1 MEEQSVLDYLKERLS
16 LRRLFHPVEPDQDS
30 VESVDP
36 VGEGES
42 APALVTFDTQ
52 MRFPWRSLLALG
64 LAFLAQMQLEPPAQ
78 NWITGVALYT
88 AAAAFLAWALWMKE
102 WGAFKRQ
109 EMVETSIGLTIRV
122 IPLFIF
128 IPLIFASFLTFGE
141 NRFTVVNVLLWLATL
156 SAGLWTFWEPQQKE
170 TRHFSDTI
178 RRWFYK
184 GSRFDTWKLL
194 VLGVFLISAFFH
206 FYQLNQIPLN
216 MTSDHTEKLLDING
230 VLQGQTQIFF
240 SNNGGREP
248 IQFYMAALFIKL
260 FNTGLSFFTLKLT
273 MAAAFMLSLIYVY
286 RLGKE
291 LGTPWTGLFF
301 MALLGFSS
309 WANIIS
315 RVGLRLVL
323 APVFI
328 APVLFYL
335 FRGLRT
341 SQRNDFILAGIL
353 TGLGLL
359 GYSAFRV
366 MPLVVLA
373 GVLIFM
379 AYHKFRKVNRNTWLG
394 LGLLALFALV
404 MFLPLLRFAVDYPTV
419 IGFRTITRM
428 TSAERQLPGAVI
440 QVFLNNFWN
449 AAVMPFWKDGS
460 TWVISVPNRPALDLV
475 SAGLYFMGLVLMVFR
490 WLKSRR
496 WQDLFLLVMIPTLM
510 MPSILAL
517 AFPEENPS
525 LSRAGGA
532 LIPIFL
538 ICAIA
543 LETLLTALWKN
554 SRQLLTKVCVV
565 LLGVGL
571 LSISAAQNFNI
582 ALVQYPDQYKRAT
595 WNTTQ
600 MGEVAKDF
608 VAHGGNPYNVWV
620 VGVPYWV
627 DTRLVAI
634 SAGYVGMD
642 YAIWPQDI
650 EAGTSK
656 ITGPKLFI
664 VKADDT
670 IGMNTLKE
678 VYPQGT
684 AILNTS
690 TVQGQEFFA
699 YVVPGN

>member
-1 MEEQSVLDYLKERLS
+1 MEEQSVLDYLKEKLS
-16 LRRLFHPVEPDQDS
+16 LRRLFQPSEPEPTEGETAESVEPTS
-30 VESVDP
+30 TLTSYDP
-36 VGEGES
+36 VS
-42 APALVTFDTQ
+42 K
-52 MRFPWRSLLALG
+52 FPWRSLLAL
-64 LAFLAQMQLEPPAQ
+64 LLSILAQMQLEPPAQ
-78 NWITGVALYT
+78 NWIAGVTLY
-88 AAAAFLAWALWMKE
+88 AAAAAMLVWALVMKE
-102 WGAFKRQ
+102 WGTFKRQ
-109 EMVETSIGLTIRV
+109 EMVETSIGLSVRV
-122 IPLFIF
+122 VPFFIF
-128 IPLIFASFLTFGE
+128 IPLLFAAFLTFGG
-141 NRFTVVNVLLWLATL
+141 NKFSLLNVSLWMASLA
-156 SAGLWTFWEPQQKE
+156 AGLWAFWEPQKRE
-170 TRHFSDTI
+170 GARINLNFS
-178 RRWFYK
+178 RWFIK
-184 GSRFDTWKLL
+184 GKHPDYWKLL
-194 VLGVFLISAFFH
+194 VVGVFLVSAFFH

-216 MTSDHTEKLLDING
+216 MTSDHTEKLLDVSG
-230 VLQGQTQIFF
+230 VLQGNTQIFF

-248 IQFYMAALFIKL
+248 IQFYMAAFFIKL
-260 FNTGLSFFTLKLT
+260 FNTGLTFFTLKLT
-273 MAAAFMLSLIYVY
+273 MAVAFLLSLIYVY

-291 LGTPWTGLFF
+291 LGSQWTGLFF

-366 MPLVVLA
+366 MPLVVVI

-379 AYHKFRKVNRNTWLG
+379 AYHKFKRVNRTTWLG
-394 LGLLALFALV
+394 LALLALFALV

-440 QVFLNNFWN
+440 QVLLSNFWN
-449 AAVMPFWKDGS
+449 AIVMPFWKDGS
-460 TWVISVPNRPALDLV
+460 TWVISVPDRPALDLV
-475 SAGLYFMGLVLMVFR
+475 SAALYFMGLVLMVFR

-496 WQDLFLLVMIPTLM
+496 WQDLFLLVMTPILM
-510 MPSILAL
+510 LPSILAL

-543 LETLLTALWKN
+543 LETLLTSLWKR
-554 SRQLLTKVCVV
+554 SRHVLAKVCVV

-571 LSISAAQNFNI
+571 LGFSAAQNFNL

-600 MGEVAKDF
+600 MGEVARDF
-608 VAHGGNPYNVWV
+608 IIHGGSPYNVWV

-634 SAGYVGMD
+634 NAGYVGMD

-650 EAGTSK
+650 AKSTLNIPGE
-656 ITGPKLFI
+656 KLFL

-670 IGMNTLKE
+670 VGMNTLTE
-678 VYPQGT
+678 VYPQGR
-684 AILNTS
+684 AKLVTS
-690 TVQGQEFFA
+690 AVPGQEFFA
-699 YVVPGN
+699 FVVPID

>member
-16 LRRLFHPVEPDQDS
+16 LRRLFHPVDSEQIDQEP
-30 VESVDP
+30 
-36 VGEGES
+36 EGEQE
-42 APALVTFDTQ
+42 PALTSVSFDSFSK
-52 MRFPWRSLLALG
+52 FPWRSLLALL
-64 LAFLAQMQLEPPAQ
+64 LALLAQMQLEPPAQ
-78 NWITGVALYT
+78 NWTPGVVLY
-88 AAAAFLAWALWMKE
+88 AAAAGLLVWGLLVKE
-102 WGAFKRQ
+102 WGAFIHQ
-109 EMVETSIGLTIRV
+109 EMVDTSIGLTIRV

-128 IPLIFASFLTFGE
+128 IPLIFATFLTFGG
-141 NRFTVVNVLLWLATL
+141 NRFTMVNVLLWLATL
-156 SAGLWTFWEPQQKE
+156 AAGLWTFWEPQK
-170 TRHFSDTI
+170 RDAANVVDSL
-178 RRWFYK
+178 RRWLFK

-194 VLGVFLISAFFH
+194 VLGVFLVSAFFH

-248 IQFYMAALFIKL
+248 IQFYVAALFIKL
-260 FNTGLSFFTLKLT
+260 FGTGLSFITLKLT
-273 MAAAFMLSLIYVY
+273 VTAAFLLSLIYVY

-291 LGTPWTGLFF
+291 LGSKWTGLFF
-301 MALLGFSS
+301 MALVGFSA
-309 WANIIS
+309 WANIIT

-366 MPLVVLA
+366 MPLVILV
-373 GVLIFM
+373 GVLTFM
-379 AYHKFRKVNRNTWLG
+379 AYHKFRRINRNTWWA
-394 LGLLALFALV
+394 LGLLVLFTLV
-404 MFLPLLRFAVDYPTV
+404 MFLPLLRFAVDYPEV

-440 QVFLNNFWN
+440 QVFLSNFWN
-449 AAVMPFWKDGS
+449 AAVMPFWKDGN
-460 TWVISVPNRPALDLV
+460 TWVISVPDRPALDLV
-475 SAGLYFMGLVLMVFR
+475 SAGLYFMGLVLMIFR
-490 WLKSRR
+490 WIKSRR
-496 WQDLFLLVMIPTLM
+496 WQDLFLLVMIPILM

-543 LETLLTALWKN
+543 LEYLLTSLWKR
-554 SRQLLTKVCVV
+554 SRHVVARVCVV

-571 LSISAAQNFNI
+571 FGISAAQNFSI
-582 ALVQYPDQYKRAT
+582 ALVQYPDQYKQAT

-608 VAHGGNPYNVWV
+608 VAQGGDPYNVWV

-634 SAGYVGMD
+634 SAGYAGMD

-650 EAGTSK
+650 ATGTLDIS
-656 ITGPKLFI
+656 GAKLFM

-670 IGMNTLKE
+670 IGMNTLNE
-678 VYPQGT
+678 VYPQGM
-684 AILNTS
+684 AMLHPS
-690 TVQGQEFFA
+690 EVLGQEFYA
-699 YVVPGN
+699 YVVPGK